1 MSIEQ
6 TDVVD
11 FISVDEAANEVVLT
25 ISDHLDWEGDI
36 KEHLLL
42 LQEKINSYLRFIES
56 GELRGSYSNANGR
69 NAVINIVGKYTL
81 NEEARVFIDQ
91 VKSVVSNAG
100 MALRFELFKADVV

>member
-11 FISVDEAANEVVLT
+11 FVSVNEAANEVVLT
-25 ISDHLDWEGDI
+25 ISDHLEWDGDT

-56 GELRGSYSNANGR
+56 GELLESYPKANGR
-69 NAVINIVGKYTL
+69 NAVINIIGKYPL
-81 NEEARVFIDQ
+81 NEEAKGFINQ
-91 VKSVVSNAG
+91 VKSIVGDAG
-100 MALRFELFKADVV
+100 MTLRFEEFKAA